1 MYRRGARSIPP
12 LGHSQQPSRLSKRI
26 LQGNQSRRTCTL
38 QRPRMHATQH
48 TSHQL
53 QRRRHALRVPGRVR
67 QHCAAPA
74 SARARYHHP
83 AAQVCVPGVA
93 AQLRCPGG
101 NPETVR
107 DHGPCQRPRTG
118 AQPPTSPQTPLMA
131 STHASVAHVGHSH
144 RRSSHLCAHT
154 FKRSRPPSCPTH
166 DVTMAARR
174 TFVTNGR
181 RETDAGLDTCFGGL
195 RPRLFS
201 HRSRLFSHQ
210 LRQGAPGC
218 THGASEKRRTRM
230 HQPTVLAVPMP

>member
-118 AQPPTSPQTPLMA
+118 SRPHHRRPRSWQARMPPSHMSATHTAGPPTCV
-131 STHASVAHVGHSH
+131 HIHSKE
-144 RRSSHLCAHT
+144 A
-154 FKRSRPPSCPTH
+154 
-166 DVTMAARR
+166 
-174 TFVTNGR
+174 GR
-181 RETDAGLDTCFGGL
+181 RPAQHTTLRWQRDELSLQTDAGKRTQGL
-195 RPRLFS
+195 TPVSEAYVPVSSLTVPVSSLTSCDRVL
-201 HRSRLFSHQ
+201 
-210 LRQGAPGC
+210 QGAPTAPPKSAAHAC
-218 THGASEKRRTRM
+218 TSR
-230 HQPTVLAVPMP
+230 PC